1 MDANR
6 RAASHGTPM
15 HVTVRTGTKLTSC
28 CYDRGYGVAFPTV
41 RLPNYGADSQHAIT
55 RQMRDITGSKDV
67 IASFLAW
74 WKATRCGVVFVRG
87 AANLQFA
94 KDPFKRVALH
104 AGAAEAGIQLS
115 ERADL
120 VAEVPTPALHCCQL
134 RGSFLRQGRQPGR
147 LSLVRVAL
155 GRGGRRR
162 CL

>member
-1 MDANR
+1 M
-6 RAASHGTPM
+6 
-15 HVTVRTGTKLTSC
+15 L
-28 CYDRGYGVAFPTV
+28 
-41 RLPNYGADSQHAIT
+41 
-55 RQMRDITGSKDV
+55 QMRDITGSKDV

-115 ERADL
+115 EHADL

-134 RGSFLRQGRQPGR
+134 RGSFLRQGRQPRR
-147 LSLVRVAL
+147 LPLVRVAL
-155 GRGGRRR
+155 GRGGRRC
-162 CL
+162 CLQLLQSSACAAKPTTDFDSLTYCSWLFDSSLTY